1 MKIKELRI
9 GNYLHDRNG
18 NLCKVIEL
26 REDGIYAHAIRGAI
40 TGLPNKPI
48 ELTEEWLFKFGF
60 TQDNDSWY
68 FSLDFNPNYETLK
81 IFGLTSG
88 GNFNGMWGI
97 AGMSLLCKKIE
108 YVHQLQNLFYALTGE
123 ELTIK
128 S

>member
-1 MKIKELRI
+1 MEGKELRI

-26 REDGIYAHAIRGAI
+26 RQDGIYAPAINEAI

-48 ELTEEWLFKFGF
+48 EITEDWLLNFGF
-60 TQDNDSWY
+60 KLRSDIDGENYEKSGVKILILRSDNIH
-68 FSLDFNPNYETLK
+68 FFFGNPNTKEK
-81 IFGLTSG
+81 
-88 GNFNGMWGI
+88 
-97 AGMSLLCKKIE
+97 
-108 YVHQLQNLFYALTGE
+108 YVHELQNLFYALTGE